1 MSYELNLDMNVLE
14 HVIIYIKLRHE
25 YEEIAKSKKVA
36 KAKGLDGYKWW
47 LQHIILMPKGWSRVI
62 IKKKLCLHH
71 HEVIKGFCR
80 KIYLSAISHI

>member
-36 KAKGLDGYKWW
+36 KAKGLDG
-47 LQHIILMPKGWSRVI
+47 
-62 IKKKLCLHH
+62 
-71 HEVIKGFCR
+71 
-80 KIYLSAISHI
+80 